1 MDIIQ
6 ERREAK
12 ASENKEPGP
21 KSDARTKGCAKLLW
35 RAFQFAFRVYTF
47 AGGHDDR
54 ADKLTR
60 ELAHEIEN
68 DPHHQ
73 WLIFYF
79 RDHFKNHTIIYFRH
93 ILYIFCE
100 ISVETMFVLK
110 AGICVPAM

>member
-1 MDIIQ
+1 MYILCGGFLDIMQ

-12 ASENKEPGP
+12 VSEKKERGP
-21 KSDARTKGCAKLLW
+21 KSDTRTKGCAKLLW
-35 RAFQFAFRVYTF
+35 RAFQFAFRVYSF

-73 WLIFYF
+73 
-79 RDHFKNHTIIYFRH
+79 
-93 ILYIFCE
+93 
-100 ISVETMFVLK
+100 
-110 AGICVPAM
+110 